1 MKNEKVRSDKQA
13 EELDLII
20 PVYLDLTDFHFATH
34 IETIRAKNDPDRVI

>member
-20 PVYLDLTDFHFATH
+20 PVYLTDLHFATH
-34 IETIRAKNDPDRVI
+34 VETVRAKNDPDRFT